1 MADLPD
7 FPKEILSY
15 FSALNYGFG
24 DSVNTG
30 LEQEFFMKCTDKD
43 TKDKCLT
50 FEEVKH
56 YFSESILTP
65 GVFAEYS
72 DKQLVDSFTLQQS
85 FQDPLKRGGTIN
97 LICDLTL
104 KFTFNRT
111 DFPSPGT
118 TYAKLYASQDFQSIG
133 GKDKI
138 CQTQISHGQTITKKY
153 KETLKLYFI
162 NRKQEVEIA
171 LTTMNGGQI
180 KLWVIPAS
188 TLAALEGDV
197 YDYTISGTY
206 TIDKSIHG

>member
-15 FSALNYGFG
+15 FSALNFG
-24 DSVNTG
+24 DYVNTG
-30 LEQEFFMKCTDKD
+30 LEQEFFMKCTDKN

-50 FEEVKH
+50 YAEVKH
-56 YFSESILTP
+56 YFSEHILTP

-72 DKQLVDSFTLQQS
+72 DKQLVDIFTLQES
-85 FQDPLKRGGTIN
+85 LQDPLERGGTIN

-118 TYAKLYASQDFQSIG
+118 TYAKIYTSQNFNSLG
-133 GKDKI
+133 SKDKI
-138 CQTQISHGQTITKKY
+138 CQTQIFHGQTITKEY
-153 KETLKLYFI
+153 KETLKLYFN

-180 KLWVIPAS
+180 KRWVIPAA

-206 TIDKSIHG
+206 TIDKSISG

>member
-1 MADLPD
+1 MAD

-30 LEQEFFMKCTDKD
+30 LEREFLMKGNDKD

-50 FEEVKH
+50 FAEVKY
-56 YFSESILTP
+56 YFSEHILTP

-72 DKQLVDSFTLQQS
+72 DKQLVDIYTLQES

-118 TYAKLYASQDFQSIG
+118 TYAKILASQNFQAIG
-133 GKDKI
+133 GRNEI
-138 CQTQISHGQTITKKY
+138 YRTQISHGQTITKEY
-153 KETLKLYFI
+153 KETLKLRFN
-162 NRKQEVEIA
+162 NRKQDVEIV
-171 LTTMNGGQI
+171 LTTMNGAQI
-180 KLWVIPAS
+180 KEWIIPAS

-197 YDYTISGTY
+197 YDYKISGTY
-206 TIDKSIHG
+206 TIDKSISG